1 MDIAALHTHRHH
13 ATTES
18 GAVSYLDVGQGR
30 PAVFVHGILTNS
42 LLWRH
47 VIPELSCETRRCVA
61 LDLPGH
67 GHTPPAPEQ
76 ADVSLT
82 GLAQRVIELCD
93 HLGLERFDLV
103 ANDTGGAIAQIVAA
117 QLGDRLCTL
126 ILTNCDTQG
135 NTPPPM
141 FKPVAIA
148 ARPWLLARL
157 GPRIAHRRRLV
168 RSLLSPGYQRVGR
181 VPDDVI
187 DAYAQ
192 PTLGTRQSARAF
204 ARLIRAIRSEDLAA
218 VRPQLAQ
225 LKVPTLIVWGT
236 GDPVFN
242 IKWAHR
248 LADLIPGTTNI
259 HTLRGA
265 RLFYPDER
273 AAEFLP
279 LLRQHWAAQER

>member
-1 MDIAALHTHRHH
+1 MDLAVLEAHRRH

-18 GAVSYLDVGQGR
+18 GPISYLDVGHGR
-30 PAVFVHGILTNS
+30 PALFVHGVLTNG

-47 VIPELSCETRRCVA
+47 VIPALSCETRRCIA

-67 GHTPPAPEQ
+67 GHTPPAAEQ

-93 HLGLERFDLV
+93 YLGLQRFDLV

-117 QLGDRLCTL
+117 QLGDRLATL
-126 ILTNCDTQG
+126 TLTNCDTEG
-135 NTPPPM
+135 NTPPPL
-141 FKPVAIA
+141 FKPVAIV
-148 ARPWLLARL
+148 ARPWLLAWL
-157 GPRIAHRRRLV
+157 GPRLARRRRFV
-168 RSLLSPGYQRVGR
+168 RPVLSPGYHCVGR

-192 PTLGTRQSARAF
+192 PTLGTPSSARALG
-204 ARLIRAIRSEDLAA
+204 RLIRAIRSADLAA
-218 VRPQLAQ
+218 VRPQLTQ
-225 LKVPTLIVWGT
+225 FTVPTLLVWGT
-236 GDPVFN
+236 GDPVFD

-248 LADLIPGTTNI
+248 LADLIPGTTSI

-273 AAEFLP
+273 AAEFWP
-279 LLRQHWAAQER
+279 LLRQHWAAH

>member
-1 MDIAALHTHRHH
+1 MDIATLEYHRQF
-13 ATTES
+13 ATTAS
-18 GAVSYLDVGQGR
+18 GPVSYLDVGHG
-30 PAVFVHGILTNS
+30 PAAVFVHGILTNS
-42 LLWRH
+42 LLWRN
-47 VIPELSCETRRCVA
+47 VIPELSCQTRRCIA

-67 GHTPPAPEQ
+67 GHTPAAPEQ

-117 QLGDRLCTL
+117 QLGHRLATL
-126 ILTNCDTQG
+126 TLTNCDTEG
-135 NTPPPM
+135 NTPPPL
-141 FKPVAIA
+141 FKPVTIA
-148 ARPWLLARL
+148 ARPWVLARL
-157 GPRIAHRRRLV
+157 GPRIARRRRFV
-168 RSLLSPGYQRVGR
+168 RSALSPGYQHVGR

-218 VRPQLAQ
+218 VRPRLAQ
-225 LKVPTLIVWGT
+225 LMVPTLIVWGA
-236 GDPVFN
+236 GDLVFN

-248 LADLIPGTTNI
+248 LADLIPGTTKVTTI
-259 HTLRGA
+259 ARA
-265 RLFYPDER
+265 RLFFPDER
-273 AAEFLP
+273 AQEFVP
-279 LLRQHWAAQER
+279 LLLQHWQG

>member
-1 MDIAALHTHRHH
+1 MGVATLESHRQF
-13 ATTES
+13 AVTPS
-18 GAVSYLDVGQGR
+18 GPVSYLDVGHG
-30 PAVFVHGILTNS
+30 PATVFVHGILTNG
-42 LLWRH
+42 LLWRNA
-47 VIPELSCETRRCVA
+47 IPEFSCESRRCIA

-67 GHTPPAPEQ
+67 GHTPPAPEH
-76 ADVSLT
+76 ADVSLP

-117 QLGDRLCTL
+117 QLGDRLATL
-126 ILTNCDTQG
+126 TLTNCDTEG

-141 FKPVAIA
+141 FKPVTIA
-148 ARPWLLARL
+148 ARPWLFARL

-168 RSLLSPGYQRVGR
+168 RSVLSPGYQHVGR

-192 PTLGTRQSARAF
+192 PTLGTQQSARAF
-204 ARLIRAIRSEDLAA
+204 ARIIRAIRSQDLAA
-218 VRPQLAQ
+218 ARPQLAQ

-236 GDPVFN
+236 GDPVFD

-248 LADLIPGTTNI
+248 LADLIPGTTKVATI
-259 HTLRGA
+259 ARA
-265 RLFYPDER
+265 RLFFPDER
-273 AAEFLP
+273 AQEFVP
-279 LLRQHWAAQER
+279 LLLQHWQG